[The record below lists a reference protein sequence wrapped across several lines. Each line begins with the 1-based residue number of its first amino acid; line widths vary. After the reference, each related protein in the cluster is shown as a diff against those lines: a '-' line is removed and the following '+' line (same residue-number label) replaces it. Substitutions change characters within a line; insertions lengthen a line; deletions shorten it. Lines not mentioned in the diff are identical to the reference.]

1 MLAIIMAIEDEDDRL
16 FVENIFNNYSE
27 KMYLVAVNILHNHD
41 DAEDCVQDTI
51 VKIIDKLDLFKNA
64 QQENYL
70 IKLVVITC
78 RNTAINKYE
87 KNKKRKKAQF
97 LTSEYGDNDESSMMD
112 IPDYSSNVE
121 RIVLSDFI
129 CRYVIELI
137 NKLDVKYRDVLVL
150 KGMGYDYDE
159 IAYFMNISP
168 DAVRKRYSRAKAM
181 IIEVGGDTL
190 YEYRN

>member
-1 MLAIIMAIEDEDDRL
+1 MGDFAVLAIIMAIEDEGDRL

-87 KNKKRKKAQF
+87 KKKRGKKHNF
-97 LTSEYGDNDESSMMD
+97 
-112 IPDYSSNVE
+112 
-121 RIVLSDFI
+121 
-129 CRYVIELI
+129 
-137 NKLDVKYRDVLVL
+137 
-150 KGMGYDYDE
+150 
-159 IAYFMNISP
+159 
-168 DAVRKRYSRAKAM
+168 
-181 IIEVGGDTL
+181 
-190 YEYRN
+190 

>member
-1 MLAIIMAIEDEDDRL
+1 MAIEDEGDRL

-181 IIEVGGDTL
+181 IIEMGGDTL

>member
-1 MLAIIMAIEDEDDRL
+1 
-16 FVENIFNNYSE
+16 
-27 KMYLVAVNILHNHD
+27 
-41 DAEDCVQDTI
+41 
-51 VKIIDKLDLFKNA
+51 
-64 QQENYL
+64 
-70 IKLVVITC
+70 
-78 RNTAINKYE
+78 
-87 KNKKRKKAQF
+87 
-97 LTSEYGDNDESSMMD
+97 MMD

-181 IIEVGGDTL
+181 IIEMDGDTL